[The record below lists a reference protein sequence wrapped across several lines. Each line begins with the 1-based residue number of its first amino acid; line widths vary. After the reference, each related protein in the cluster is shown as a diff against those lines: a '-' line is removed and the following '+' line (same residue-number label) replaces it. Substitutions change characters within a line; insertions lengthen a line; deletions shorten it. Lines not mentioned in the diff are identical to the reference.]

1 MRHAV
6 IVGAGIGGL
15 AAALALHRTGWQV
28 TVLERASELGPVG
41 AGLTLWPNAMRV
53 LDELGIGD
61 AVRARSVQLGANGVL
76 REPSGRQVLRA
87 SDESRNASEVNDVR
101 ALHRAD
107 LHAVLVGALPADLVR
122 TGVAVTGID
131 ESGVVAGDEH
141 IAADLVVAADGVDS
155 VVRRA
160 LWPDRAVRYA
170 GYTAWRGVT
179 KPGVVTVSG
188 VGETWGRGSRFG
200 IVQLGGDRVYW
211 FAVANAPRDVRYA
224 DEWGEVR
231 KRFGSWHDPIPALL
245 DATPRDGVL
254 HHDILDLEP
263 LPSFV
268 HGRVALLGDAAHA
281 MTPDVGQGGC
291 QAIEDAIVLA
301 ACVAGETDLSA
312 ALARYDRERRPRT
325 QSIAKL
331 ARRIGRFAQLDGRV
345 SAPLRILAIRF
356 TPEKLTLRSIE
367 QITRWTP
374 PPLPSNPRS

>member
-1 MRHAV
+1 MRCVV

-28 TVLERASELGPVG
+28 TVLERSSELGPVG

-61 AVRARSVQLGANGVL
+61 AVRARSVKLGASGVL
-76 REPSGRQVLRA
+76 REPSGRVVLRA
-87 SDESRNASEVNDVR
+87 SGEEASGREVNDVR

-107 LHAVLVGALPADLVR
+107 LHSVLIDALPADVVR
-122 TGVAVTGID
+122 TGVAVTGVD
-131 ESGVVAGDEH
+131 ENGVVAGEEH
-141 IAADLVVAADGVDS
+141 VPADLVVAADGVDS
-155 VVRRA
+155 VVRGR

-179 KPGVVTVSG
+179 KPGAVTVDG

-200 IVQLGGDRVYW
+200 IVELGGDRFYW
-211 FAVANAPRDVRYA
+211 FAVANTPRDVRYA

-231 KRFGSWHDPIPALL
+231 RRFGSWHDPIPALL
-245 DATPRDGVL
+245 EATPRDGVL

-301 ACVAGETDLSA
+301 AYVAGDSDLTA
-312 ALARYDRERRPRT
+312 ALARYDRERRSRT

-331 ARRIGRFAQLDGRV
+331 ARRIGRFAQLDGPV
-345 SAPLRILAIRF
+345 SARLRILAVRF
-356 TPEKLTLRSIE
+356 TPEKLALRSIE
-367 QITRWTP
+367 RITRWTP
-374 PPLPSNPRS
+374 PTLPSN